1 MNGIEWES
9 EQPIEYDRLL
19 DNGNILRTMGYIIF
33 KKKPIKKGFY
43 NKMLKHWLN
52 TTLNPSLK
60 QKLFNNQ
67 HSVTKIP
74 Q

>member
-33 KKKPIKKGFY
+33 KKNQLRKDSIIKC
-43 NKMLKHWLN
+43 
-52 TTLNPSLK
+52 
-60 QKLFNNQ
+60 
-67 HSVTKIP
+67 
-74 Q
+74 